1 LKGISVQSFS
11 LEWSEFSLNLGART
25 HVMGILN
32 VTPDSFSDGG
42 QFFST
47 ERAVEQGLTM
57 ARDGADVIDVGGES
71 TRPYSGRITGEEEL
85 DRVIPVVE
93 GLRKELRIPIS
104 VDTLKAEVAREA
116 LRAGASMVN
125 DISALRFD
133 PGMTALVAEA
143 NIPVIL
149 MHMKGTPD
157 NMQDK
162 PVYRNL
168 IQEIIDF
175 LEGAVQRA
183 VQGGVRREMVIVDPG
198 IGFGKT
204 FDHNLEIIRDLS
216 RFRCLRSPILV
227 GSSRKAFIG
236 RILDRPAQKR
246 DTGTMATVAAAVMNG
261 AHMVRVHDV
270 KMAVE
275 TVRVIDAIKRGKV
288 AISSGGEV
296 A

>member
-1 LKGISVQSFS
+1 LKGISEQSFS
-11 LEWSEFSLNLGART
+11 VEWSEFSLNLGART

-42 QFFST
+42 RFFRR
-47 ERAVEQGLTM
+47 EQAIEQGLAM
-57 ARDGADVIDVGGES
+57 ARDGADIIDVGGES
-71 TRPYSGRITGEEEL
+71 TRPYSERITKEEEL

-93 GLRKELRIPIS
+93 GIRKELRIPIS

-143 NIPVIL
+143 NIPVVL

-157 NMQDK
+157 SMQDK

-175 LEGAVQRA
+175 LEAAVDRA
-183 VQGGVRREMVIVDPG
+183 VQGGIRREMVIVDPG

-204 FDHNLEIIRDLS
+204 FDHNLEIIRELS
-216 RFRCLRSPILV
+216 RFRCLGRPVLL

-236 RILDRPAQKR
+236 HILDRPAHER
-246 DTGTMATVAAAVMNG
+246 DPGTMATVAAAVMNG

-270 KMAVE
+270 KRAVE

-288 AISSGGEV
+288 ASPSAPDV